1 MDREAAT
8 PVTNMPKC
16 FGNACAFHD
25 HDMRSRFDKVDKCNR
40 QKDGHIGHN
49 SLLLGAPE
57 STINKLQRAQKNAA
71 RVVLAANR
79 RSDAKP
85 LLRQL
90 HWLESDR
97 NSVSVSATAPKLTLL
112 VVSAWF
118 RLRPK

>member
-90 HWLESDR
+90 HWLLVR
-97 NSVSVSATAPKLTLL
+97 QRVIYKTAVLTRK
-112 VVSAWF
+112 AHTQAF
-118 RLRPK
+118 HPI